1 MEIFEHI
8 PGEALNGSGF
18 TESQKD
24 NAGKTLESC

>member
-1 MEIFEHI
+1 METFACT
-8 PGEALNGSGF
+8 PGEAVIGAGF

>member
-1 MEIFEHI
+1 METFANI
-8 PGEALNGSGF
+8 PGEALNGAGF